1 MTDNSEF
8 CEQIGAAIIQLGTHE
23 ALSCMA
29 RMLAAVAQH
38 QGSDIQFDC
47 LVFRTYTLVSRGR
60 KYDDIG
66 TSELS
71 PCSFPRLPLPAIP
84 KFCNDSR

>member
-1 MTDNSEF
+1 MLHGKLIIEFWGEVRMTDNSEF

-47 LVFRTYTLVSRGR
+47 DLATVTVER
-60 KYDDIG
+60 KSISLNG
-66 TSELS
+66 
-71 PCSFPRLPLPAIP
+71 
-84 KFCNDSR
+84 